1 MFESLS
7 LLPPDLILGLMALY
21 AQDKNPQKVDL
32 GVGVYKT
39 EEGNTPILRAIKA
52 AEAALIAE
60 QNSKVY
66 VGPGGNE
73 GFLQAMAEMV
83 FADHL
88 PALTSRLA
96 WAQTPGGCGA
106 LRVAAEVI
114 KKARP
119 GACIWVSDPTWGNH
133 IPLLGNAGLEIKTH
147 PYYDAA
153 SHGINEAAMLECLAQ
168 VPAGD
173 LVLLHGCCHN
183 PTGVDLSLAQWQT
196 IGELAAQRGFIPFVD
211 MAYQGFG
218 KSLEDDAKGL
228 QSLLTNVPEVVL
240 ALSCSKNFGLYRERV
255 GAVAV
260 LAANSTTATAIKS
273 HMMAI
278 VRGIYSMP
286 PDHGA
291 ALVAAVWQSPQLQS
305 LWRSELDEMRQRIAQ
320 LRQDF
325 VTGMNARGAAGR
337 FDFILAQYGMF
348 SFLGL
353 SAKQVQELMSDFSI
367 YLLGNSRASIAG
379 LNRANLDYVCDAIIK
394 VV

>member
-7 LLPPDLILGLMALY
+7 LLPPDPILGLMTLY
-21 AQDKNPQKVDL
+21 AADSNPQKVDL

-39 EEGNTPILRAIKA
+39 EDGYTPVLQAIKL

-60 QNSKVY
+60 QNTKVY

-73 GFLQAMAEMV
+73 AFLHAMGQMV
-83 FADHL
+83 FGSHL
-88 PALTSRLA
+88 AAISDRLA

-133 IPLLGNAGLEIKTH
+133 IPLLGNAGLEIKTY

-153 SHGINEAAMLECLAQ
+153 THSINEAAMFDCLAH

-173 LVLLHGCCHN
+173 LVLVHGCCHN
-183 PTGVDLSLAQWQT
+183 PTGVDLTPAQWSK
-196 IGELAAQRGFIPFVD
+196 IGALAVQQGFIPFVD

-218 KSLEDDAKGL
+218 YGLEEDVLGL
-228 QSLLTNVPEVVL
+228 QSLLSNVPELVL

-260 LAANSTTATAIKS
+260 LAANAATAQAIKS

-291 ALVAAVWQSPQLQS
+291 ALVAAVWRNTQWQNI
-305 LWRSELDEMRQRIAQ
+305 WRDELKEMRQRIAQ

-325 VTGMNARGAAGR
+325 VAGMNERGADGR
-337 FDFILAQYGMF
+337 FDFILSQFGMF

-353 SAKQVQELMSDFSI
+353 NAKQVQELMTRYSI

-379 LNRANLDYVCDAIIK
+379 LNRANLNYVCDAIIK

>member
-7 LLPPDLILGLMALY
+7 LLPPDPILGLMALY
-21 AQDKNPQKVDL
+21 SQDKNPKKVDL

-39 EEGNTPILRAIKA
+39 EAGQTPVLRAIKA
-52 AEAALIAE
+52 AETALIAE

-66 VGPGGNE
+66 VGPGGNVA
-73 GFLQAMAEMV
+73 FLQAMAEMV
-83 FADHL
+83 FAEHL
-88 PALTSRLA
+88 PSITERLA

-119 GACIWVSDPTWGNH
+119 NACIWVSDPTWGNH
-133 IPLLGNAGLEIKTH
+133 IPLLGNAGLEIKTY
-147 PYYDAA
+147 PYYDA
-153 SHGINEAAMLECLAQ
+153 SSQGIDEAAMFACLAQ

-173 LVLLHGCCHN
+173 LVLVHGCCHN
-183 PTGVDLSLAQWQT
+183 PTGVDLSMQQWQT
-196 IGELAAQRGFIPFVD
+196 LGELAARQGFIPFVD

-218 KSLEDDAKGL
+218 ISLEEDAKGL
-228 QSLLTNVPEVVL
+228 QSLLSTVPEVIL

-260 LAANSTTATAIKS
+260 LAANTATAAAIKS

-291 ALVAAVWQSPQLQS
+291 ALVAAVWQNPQWQA
-305 LWRSELDEMRQRIAQ
+305 LWRTELEEMRQRITQ

-325 VTGMNARGAAGR
+325 VAGMNERGAAGR

-353 SAKQVQELMSDFSI
+353 SAKQVQELMSRDSI
-367 YLLGNSRASIAG
+367 YLLSNSRASIAG
-379 LNRANLDYVCDAIIK
+379 LNRANLDHVCDAIIK

>member
-7 LLPPDLILGLMALY
+7 LLPPDPILGLMALY
-21 AQDKNPQKVDL
+21 SQDKNPKKVDL

-39 EEGNTPILRAIKA
+39 EAGQTPVLRAIKA
-52 AEAALIAE
+52 AETALIAE

-66 VGPGGNE
+66 VGPGGNVA
-73 GFLQAMAEMV
+73 FLQAMAEMV
-83 FADHL
+83 FAEHL
-88 PALTSRLA
+88 PSITERLA

-119 GACIWVSDPTWGNH
+119 NACIWVSDPTWGNH
-133 IPLLGNAGLEIKTH
+133 IPLLGNAGLEIKTY
-147 PYYDAA
+147 PYYDA
-153 SHGINEAAMLECLAQ
+153 SSQGIDEAAMFACLAQ

-173 LVLLHGCCHN
+173 LVLVHGCCHN
-183 PTGVDLSLAQWQT
+183 PTGVDLSMQQWQT
-196 IGELAAQRGFIPFVD
+196 LGELAARQGFIPFVD

-218 KSLEDDAKGL
+218 ISLEEDTKGL
-228 QSLLTNVPEVVL
+228 QSLLSTVPEVIL

-260 LAANSTTATAIKS
+260 LAANTATAAAIKS

-291 ALVAAVWQSPQLQS
+291 ALVAAVWQNPQWQA
-305 LWRSELDEMRQRIAQ
+305 LWRTELEEMRQRIAQ

-325 VTGMNARGAAGR
+325 VAGMNERGAAGR

-353 SAKQVQELMSDFSI
+353 SAKQVQELMSRDSI
-367 YLLGNSRASIAG
+367 YLLSNSRASIAG
-379 LNRANLDYVCDAIIK
+379 LNRANLDHVCDAIIK

>member
-7 LLPPDLILGLMALY
+7 LLQPDPILGLMTLY
-21 AQDKNPQKVDL
+21 AQDPNPQKVDL

-39 EEGNTPILRAIKA
+39 EEGLTPVLQAIKL

-60 QNSKVY
+60 QNTKVY

-73 GFLQAMAEMV
+73 AFLQSMRQMV
-83 FADHL
+83 FGSNLA
-88 PALTSRLA
+88 TISERLA

-119 GACIWVSDPTWGNH
+119 TACIWVSDPTWGNH
-133 IPLLGNAGLEIKTH
+133 IPLLGNAGLEIKTY
-147 PYYDAA
+147 PYYDATTQ
-153 SHGINEAAMLECLAQ
+153 SISEAAMFECLSQ

-173 LVLLHGCCHN
+173 LVLVHGCCHN
-183 PTGVDLSLAQWQT
+183 PTGVDLTQQQWRTVGALAVQQ
-196 IGELAAQRGFIPFVD
+196 GFIPFVD

-218 KSLEDDAKGL
+218 YGLEEDVRGL
-228 QSLLTNVPEVVL
+228 QSLLSNVPELVL

-255 GAVAV
+255 GAIAV
-260 LAANSTTATAIKS
+260 LAVNAPTAQAINS

-291 ALVAAVWQSPQLQS
+291 ALVAAVWQNTHWQNI
-305 LWRSELDEMRQRIAQ
+305 WRDELNEMRQRIAQ

-325 VTGMNARGAAGR
+325 VAGMNERGADGR
-337 FDFILAQYGMF
+337 FDFILSQFGMF

-353 SAKQVQELMSDFSI
+353 NAKQVQELMTRYSI

-379 LNRANLDYVCDAIIK
+379 LNRANLNYVCDAIIK

>member
-7 LLPPDLILGLMALY
+7 LLPPDPILGLMTLY
-21 AQDKNPQKVDL
+21 AQDSNPQKVDL

-39 EEGNTPILRAIKA
+39 EDGYTPVLQAIKL

-60 QNSKVY
+60 QNTKVY

-73 GFLQAMAEMV
+73 AFLHAMGQMV
-83 FADHL
+83 FGSHL
-88 PALTSRLA
+88 AAISDRLA

-133 IPLLGNAGLEIKTH
+133 IPLLGNAGLEIKTY

-153 SHGINEAAMLECLAQ
+153 THSINEAAMFDCLAQ

-173 LVLLHGCCHN
+173 LVLVHGCCHN
-183 PTGVDLSLAQWQT
+183 PTGVDLTPAQWSK
-196 IGELAAQRGFIPFVD
+196 IGALAVQQGFIPFVD
-211 MAYQGFG
+211 LAYQGFG
-218 KSLEDDAKGL
+218 YGLEEDVLGL
-228 QSLLTNVPEVVL
+228 QSLLSNVPELVL

-260 LAANSTTATAIKS
+260 LAANAATAQAVKS

-291 ALVAAVWQSPQLQS
+291 ALVAAVWRNTQWQNS
-305 LWRSELDEMRQRIAQ
+305 WRDELNEMRQRIAQ

-325 VTGMNARGAAGR
+325 VAGMNERGADGR
-337 FDFILAQYGMF
+337 FDFILSQFGMF

-353 SAKQVQELMSDFSI
+353 NAKQVQELMTRYSI

-379 LNRANLDYVCDAIIK
+379 LNRANLNYVCDAIIK